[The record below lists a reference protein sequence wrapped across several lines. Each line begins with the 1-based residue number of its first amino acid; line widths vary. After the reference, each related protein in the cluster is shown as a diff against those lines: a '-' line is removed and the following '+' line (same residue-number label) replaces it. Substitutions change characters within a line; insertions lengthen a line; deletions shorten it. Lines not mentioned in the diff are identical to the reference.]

1 MTFQNRIAPICILT
15 FCLLLTS
22 GGAYAAETNR
32 SGWKDHGR
40 IYGEAKF
47 EVDVQKRAEERALQ
61 NAGSGS
67 SSREAEG
74 GARNTSNDTR
84 VPSGNEVPSRSDST
98 ARSFADRHLAQ
109 RPSSAGPQ
117 PRAEPDSWD
126 GIEELIVNGEVYS
139 TRASMRSIPAPDSP
153 AAGDP
158 AEPAAAAAPETEAEE
173 APVPVVT
180 LQDLQTMV
188 APESEIVTDQGGF
201 GLKNGNTNFYAS
213 TAEAQT
219 QSAEML
225 DRNVRMRVTPYQ
237 WVWDYGD
244 GSQPVTAE
252 VPGRAQ
258 DSFNE
263 ETPSSH
269 VYAETGMYDVNL
281 TTYFH
286 GEYAVDG
293 GPWIPVDGSLQVQAD
308 PVTADIYRSSTR
320 NVEEA
325 CAAGSSSWGC

>member
-1 MTFQNRIAPICILT
+1 M
-15 FCLLLTS
+15 
-22 GGAYAAETNR
+22 G
-32 SGWKDHGR
+32 
-40 IYGEAKF
+40 
-47 EVDVQKRAEERALQ
+47 V
-61 NAGSGS
+61 S
-67 SSREAEG
+67 SSASADRLADWSSQGETTRNDSLQVNVEG
-74 GARNTSNDTR
+74 RLSTGATQSENSKKSPSASDRRSSGHGSTSAK
-84 VPSGNEVPSRSDST
+84 E
-98 ARSFADRHLAQ
+98 FADTHLPDAPTNGGVQQ
-109 RPSSAGPQ
+109 RAAAKS
-117 PRAEPDSWD
+117 EPDSWD
-126 GIEELIVNGEVYS
+126 GIEDLIVNGEVYS